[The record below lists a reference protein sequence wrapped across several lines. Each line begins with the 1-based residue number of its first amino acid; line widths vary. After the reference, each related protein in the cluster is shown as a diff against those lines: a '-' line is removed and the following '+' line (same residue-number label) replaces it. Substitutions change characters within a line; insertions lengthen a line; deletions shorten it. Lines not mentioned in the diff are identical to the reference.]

1 MTPSI
6 LTEGF
11 VVFLGPP
18 TPEIKPRTLSLT
30 AFQFY
35 CSLLS
40 VTFQFMYCE
49 MLSVPLNNSYPIYRF
64 HKLRTGP

>member
-49 MLSVPLNNSYPIYRF
+49 MLSVPLN
-64 HKLRTGP
+64 